1 MEREE
6 KVVVILLI
14 MVFLSLSIAYVFFFS
29 ENVPDTAEFSS
40 SSQIG
45 DKVMLEGTVVSKR
58 FTYTGDHLLLTVD
71 SGSDIVSVF
80 IPSDNGAMNAGSR
93 INEDDTVS
101 LSGVVDEYNG
111 EIEIVIR
118 DENDITV
125 VSAAT

>member
-6 KVVVILLI
+6 KVVVILLL
-14 MVFLSLSIAYVFFFS
+14 MVFLSLSISYVFFFS
-29 ENVPDTAEFSS
+29 ESAPDTAEFSG

-71 SGSDIVSVF
+71 SGSEIVKVF
-80 IPSDNGAMNAGSR
+80 VPSDNGAQDVGSR

-101 LSGVVDEYNG
+101 LSGTVDEYNG

-118 DENDITV
+118 NEKDITV